1 MNPNSSKLKT
11 KLLSNLF
18 YSKNESWWLV
28 GFSMILA
35 SGLIIEPQLICAA
48 LIKGQLSD
56 MWLYWSGAIGAAFS
70 ISFFAHLWKN
80 IPVKTENE
88 FLFFR
93 FSGVGAKILHAFRSL
108 YIGAIIVPFIVG
120 LCILGFSKIVAYIL
134 EIPPNSSIYILTGF
148 VFLLT
153 FFNSFK
159 TRLRM
164 DFILF
169 VVFIFLFLIIV
180 FVLYNATGGFSNL
193 ASTMQINKYKFHLF
207 PKLGSKSFAGFLIF
221 VGVQWWS
228 ASILDYPDMN
238 GQKLMAVAKTKDI
251 AKSIFLPSFLLLVF
265 RLLLFTLPFMAVLY
279 GFTNGI
285 ADNEL
290 AFTSLFVKVL
300 PSWMLLLVLAFFMI
314 PFISVVQNNQNWGGS
329 LLVEN
334 FYKYHI
340 NPNATQKKM
349 KLFGIFSMLYIVILG
364 GLIALYSST
373 LLGMIQ
379 LFFSITAGVGPV
391 FVLRWY
397 WWRIN
402 AWSQLSAMVSALITP
417 PLFDWLYFN
426 SNTIKTLITSLQ
438 SEWNLDYYPIKIV
451 LLTVIVCGIW
461 LTVTFLTPPTDRKI
475 LNTFVATVKPG
486 GFWKG
491 FENNGKSCFNIRLI
505 AWLIQ
510 AGNGFLV
517 YFIFWDFLK
526 GNYTEFI
533 LLLPVFIFSFFTSF
547 TIIKKA
553 NEFYNKQ
560 LIRKN

>member
-1 MNPNSSKLKT
+1 
-11 KLLSNLF
+11 
-18 YSKNESWWLV
+18 
-28 GFSMILA
+28 MILA
-35 SGLIIEPQLICAA
+35 SGLIIEPQLICSA

-88 FLFFR
+88 LLFFR
-93 FSGVGAKILHAFRSL
+93 FSGVGAKILHGFRSL
-108 YIGAIIVPFIVG
+108 YVGAIIVPFIIG
-120 LCILGFSKIVAYIL
+120 FSILGFSKIATYIL
-134 EIPPNSSIYILTGF
+134 EISPVYSIYILTGLLF
-148 VFLLT
+148 ALT

-164 DFILF
+164 DFILI

-180 FVLYNATGGFSNL
+180 FALYKATGGLSHL
-193 ASTMQINKYKFHLF
+193 SRTMQINAYKIELL
-207 PKLGSKSFAGFLIF
+207 PKLGSKSFAAFLIF
-221 VGVQWWS
+221 IGVQWWS

-238 GQKLMAVAKTKDI
+238 GQKFMAAAKTKDI
-251 AKSIFLPSFLLLVF
+251 VNSIFLPSFFVLAF

-279 GFTNGI
+279 GYTTGI
-285 ADNEL
+285 TDNEL
-290 AFTSLFVKVL
+290 AFTALFVNVL
-300 PSWMLLLVLAFFMI
+300 PSWMLFFVLAFFII
-314 PFISVVQNNQNWGGS
+314 PFISVVQNNQNWGGA

-340 NPNATQKKM
+340 NPKASQKKM
-349 KLFGIFSMLYIVILG
+349 KLFGIFSMLYIIIVG
-364 GLIALYSST
+364 GLISIYFDS

-379 LFFSITAGVGPV
+379 LLFSITAGVGPV

-402 AWSQLSAMVSALITP
+402 AWSQLSAMVSALVAP

-461 LTVTFLTPPTDRKI
+461 LTVTFLTPPTDRTI

-491 FENNGKSCFNIRLI
+491 FENNGESCFNIRVI

-517 YFIFWDFLK
+517 YFMFWDFLT

-553 NEFYNKQ
+553 NAFYNKQ
-560 LIRKN
+560 LIRKD

>member
-1 MNPNSSKLKT
+1 
-11 KLLSNLF
+11 
-18 YSKNESWWLV
+18 
-28 GFSMILA
+28 MILA
-35 SGLIIEPQLICAA
+35 SGLIIEPQLICSA
-48 LIKGQLSD
+48 LIKGQLSE
-56 MWLYWSGAIGAAFS
+56 MWLYWSSAIGAAFS
-70 ISFFAHLWKN
+70 VSFFAHLWKN

-108 YIGAIIVPFIVG
+108 YVGAIIVPFIIG
-120 LCILGFSKIVAYIL
+120 FSILGFSKIVAYIL
-134 EIPPNSSIYILTGF
+134 EISPISSIYILTGLLF
-148 VFLLT
+148 ALT

-169 VVFIFLFLIIV
+169 VVFISLFLIIV
-180 FVLYNATGGFSNL
+180 FKLYDATGGFSHL
-193 ASTMQINKYKFHLF
+193 SDTMQINAHKFELL
-207 PKLGSKSFAGFLIF
+207 PKFSSKSFAAFLIF

-238 GQKLMAVAKTKDI
+238 GQKFMAVAKTKDI
-251 AKSIFLPSFLLLVF
+251 VKSIFLPSFFVLAF

-279 GFTNGI
+279 GYTNGI
-285 ADNEL
+285 TDNEL
-290 AFTSLFVKVL
+290 AFTALFVNVL
-300 PSWMLLLVLAFFMI
+300 PSWMLFLVLAFFII
-314 PFISVVQNNQNWGGS
+314 PFISVVQNNQNWGGA

-340 NPNATQKKM
+340 NPKAGQKKM
-349 KLFGIFSMLYIVILG
+349 KLFGIFSMLYIVLIG
-364 GLIALYSST
+364 GFIALYSNS

-379 LFFSITAGVGPV
+379 FLFSITAGVGPV

-402 AWSQLSAMVSALITP
+402 AWSQLSAMVSALVVP
-417 PLFDWLYFN
+417 PLFDLFYYN
-426 SNTIKTLITSLQ
+426 SKSVKAFITTLQ

-451 LLTVIVCGIW
+451 FLTVIVCGIW

-491 FENNGKSCFNIRLI
+491 FKNNGNSYFNIRLI

-517 YFIFWDFLK
+517 YFMFWDFLM
-526 GNYTEFI
+526 GNYMEFI

-553 NEFYNKQ
+553 NAFYNKE
-560 LIRKN
+560 LIRKG